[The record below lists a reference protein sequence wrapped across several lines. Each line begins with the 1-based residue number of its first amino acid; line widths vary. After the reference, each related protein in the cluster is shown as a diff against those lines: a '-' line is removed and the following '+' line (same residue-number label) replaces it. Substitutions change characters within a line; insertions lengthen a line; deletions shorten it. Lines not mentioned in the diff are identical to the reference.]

1 MNASAEAILLSYAII
16 WLLCLGVFVSA
27 ILSARNE

>member
-1 MNASAEAILLSYAII
+1 MESSAEALLLSYAII

-27 ILSARNE
+27 ILAAKNE